1 MRRVVVT
8 GLGIVSSIGNN
19 ANEVLASLREAKSGG
34 PQWTS
39 AAAVAPLPGTWTL
52 TLNVALDASDAYTTS
67 ASYQVW

>member
-1 MRRVVVT
+1 VKMHET
-8 GLGIVSSIGNN
+8 
-19 ANEVLASLREAKSGG
+19 KSGG